1 MNEVLNKAIA
11 LAYVAGAIAVVNL
24 EVAIHE
30 IKLEK
35 DDNAG
40 KFQHRAEKL
49 KSAFNNMFKTM
60 EANLENDS
68 MDEIRKRL
76 ELMIDNCWE

>member
-1 MNEVLNKAIA
+1 MEVLNKSIA
-11 LAYVAGAIAVVNL
+11 LAYVAGAIALTNL

-30 IKLEK
+30 IKLVK

-49 KSAFNNMFKTM
+49 KSAFNTMFKTM
-60 EANLENDS
+60 EANLEPDS
-68 MDEIRKRL
+68 MKEIKDRL
-76 ELMIDNCWE
+76 ELIINDCWS